1 MLKLAVPPT
10 PGKSAIPAHV
20 TTLSVSWL
28 NNQFKAAAI
37 HRGQAEAVWECPG
50 PVDGAG
56 RFEELIKQAV
66 EKTGY
71 RGQTVSLL
79 LAHPRL
85 VQQLVE
91 VPLVKGPSL
100 KKILKRQA
108 HQQKMFTG
116 EAAWAWQG
124 WPSGKGPQRVVL
136 HLFPK
141 PMLTQL
147 LQGCQRNSLYLTSVL
162 PPSAVLYQQLRQLP
176 LEKGEVAL
184 LAAET
189 GGSTTIV
196 IGGADGPLFLARTL
210 PGNWNEAEKLA
221 LDLNRT
227 ILFVN
232 QQLGVTVNRGIWLFG
247 LAAEEQAN
255 AVQQHSQLPVQV
267 SPVAYDPFYW
277 TTEAAKLPLTVAPN
291 FISPDLQKAPQRH
304 VFAKVVAG
312 TTIGVLLAS
321 VSFSAY
327 ANYQARQEEA
337 NIKLLSGQ
345 FDRLQT
351 LQRELQQRNEIL
363 DRGRQLSQAVLE
375 GRQPPVPMWF
385 LGYLSE
391 AVPADLV
398 VTNLQIKHE
407 DRAWKVRLAG
417 AAQSS
422 VPPVTPEGFAKATV
436 LLADRLSTGPFHLKI
451 LRTEGVE
458 LAQAPRTRVA
468 GSGSAI
474 QDWLANVSNLTPK
487 PKAAHVGNQFVL
499 EGTIR

>member
-1 MLKLAVPPT
+1 
-10 PGKSAIPAHV
+10 
-20 TTLSVSWL
+20 
-28 NNQFKAAAI
+28 
-37 HRGQAEAVWECPG
+37 
-50 PVDGAG
+50 
-56 RFEELIKQAV
+56 LIKQAV

-108 HQQKMFTG
+108 QQQKMFSG
-116 EAAWAWQG
+116 EAAWSWQG
-124 WPSGKGPQRVVL
+124 WPTGKGPQRVVL

-141 PMLTQL
+141 PLLTQL

-162 PPSAVLYQQLRQLP
+162 PPSAVLHQQLRQLP

-196 IGGADGPLFLARTL
+196 IGGADGPLFLARTI
-210 PGNWNEAEKLA
+210 PGSWNEGAEKLA

-232 QQLGVTVNRGIWLFG
+232 QQLGVTVTRGIWLFG

-255 AVQQHSQLPVQV
+255 AVQRHTQLPVQV
-267 SPVAYDPFYW
+267 SPVTYDPFYW

-304 VFAKVVAG
+304 VFAKVVAV
-312 TTIGVLLAS
+312 TTACVLLVSLS
-321 VSFSAY
+321 VSAY

-337 NIKLLSGQ
+337 NIKLLSAQ
-345 FDRLQT
+345 LERLQT
-351 LQRELQQRNEIL
+351 QQRELQQRNEKL
-363 DRGRQLSQAVLE
+363 DRGRQLSQVVLE

-391 AVPADLV
+391 AVPSDLV
-398 VTNLQIKHE
+398 VTNLHIKRE

-417 AAQSS
+417 TAQTPSK
-422 VPPVTPEGFAKATV
+422 PVAPETFARATAS
-436 LLADRLSTGPFHLKI
+436 LADQLSTGPFHLKI
-451 LRTEGVE
+451 LRADGAETVE
-458 LAQAPRTRVA
+458 TPRARA
-468 GSGSAI
+468 SGFSNATH
-474 QDWLANVSNLTPK
+474 DWLANVPSLTAKPK
-487 PKAAHVGNQFVL
+487 PVHAGNQFVV
-499 EGTIR
+499 EGTMR